1 LKASVFVDTSAW
13 YALSDTSDANHRIAT
28 EFLKQAMADYKSLV
42 TTNHVIGET
51 YTLMRFSLG
60 HSRTIEFLDR
70 LRQSPR
76 VERVF
81 ISQRWE
87 EEAFNLLKKY
97 NDQEFSFVDATSF
110 IAMRTLGIKD
120 VFAFDQH
127 FIAAGFILVPQQK
140 KSPKK

>member
-1 LKASVFVDTSAW
+1 MKASVFVDTSAW

-76 VERVF
+76 VERIF
-81 ISQRWE
+81 IPPKWE
-87 EEAFNLLKKY
+87 DEAYSLLEKY
-97 NDQEFSFVDATSF
+97 NDQEFSFVDASSF

-120 VFAFDQH
+120 AYSFDRH
-127 FIAAGFILVPQQK
+127 FVAAGFNLVPDRK
-140 KSPKK
+140 GNRER